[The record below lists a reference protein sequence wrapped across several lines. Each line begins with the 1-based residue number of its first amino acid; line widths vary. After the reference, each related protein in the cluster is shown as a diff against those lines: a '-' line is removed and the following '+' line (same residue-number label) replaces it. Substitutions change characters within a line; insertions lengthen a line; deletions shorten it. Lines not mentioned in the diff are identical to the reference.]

1 MHFKYLSCNCEV
13 NKIKKKFK
21 NFLSENIS
29 DSQSNIL
36 WLFIIFAIGIL
47 YSYNNFTNNQS
58 QINCYVYFL
67 FGIFTINIIYQKI
80 KKYLLNKKL
89 NSNKT
94 IFIENLSDVLIAI
107 SLIISVFILGYLRMS
122 IRTNLNH
129 TKTIDS
135 NFVNVRIKGCINGIE
150 FYKNKYR
157 LSVYNISSKKLPT
170 KIYKMLFDIKIKEFE
185 KHKLNIGDSV
195 EFYAS
200 IFPIQPPIFIK
211 DFNYKKYLFYQ
222 NISGIGKIKKII
234 NKSKDRHRLSIV
246 QEIQQKI
253 ETARYR
259 IVKHIQNVAPKN
271 INGIIVALSTGDRNL
286 ISKKIQ
292 NNYRYSGI
300 SHLLAISGFHMAI
313 IAGLLFTVIR
323 FMFTLIY
330 PISNRYDTKK
340 LTYPI
345 VIFILTV
352 YLFLSGAKIST
363 QRAYIMTVSYIIALM
378 LGKSPISIRL
388 LLFAGFIILLISP
401 ESVVDSG
408 FVLSFISVMALI
420 TVFSNLTVKNFLIKL
435 QNKSYLHHFIF
446 VIFLSSVTANVA
458 TSIPVLYY
466 FGEYSIISLLTNI
479 ITIPIFTFAIMPL
492 ILLFLTI
499 SQITDIFN
507 FILINLL
514 NISISTINNCA
525 EFMANNF
532 KSITVTNIS
541 DSAMGLFILGVVIFA
556 IIKKDK
562 FVGLVIMFIAVL
574 SIILQKNLQNSDIV
588 IINKKGDVIIKE
600 SKTKHVLTFN
610 IFTQKRQ
617 SHWKSYYKHNKISKR
632 FGIPTKSIYEIDYNI
647 IDQYNFG
654 DSVITFTQ
662 KQLHKEKI
670 PCFEIFRFKTRMTT
684 EYCLT
689 KAVAEI
695 LFTKKDFTI
704 NYSTD

>member
-1 MHFKYLSCNCEV
+1 
-13 NKIKKKFK
+13 
-21 NFLSENIS
+21 
-29 DSQSNIL
+29 
-36 WLFIIFAIGIL
+36 
-47 YSYNNFTNNQS
+47 
-58 QINCYVYFL
+58 VYFL